1 MIISVCQQAEE
12 TSLTG
17 RETFSSSCQ
26 NQFHINSKASE
37 NHNSNGKKTA
47 RKSDCSKNQELWSSS
62 FRGLIRKSIKKL
74 EPQKK
79 IKVCPCFVVWNFK
92 IIMGMHHLLIRIIA
106 HEHPCLSQ
114 RACSSADGQFRPW
127 KYNNNTSC
135 LLAMALHTTS
145 QPH

>member
-1 MIISVCQQAEE
+1 MEWKDKKVIISVCQEAEE

-62 FRGLIRKSIKKL
+62 FRGLIRKSIK
-74 EPQKK
+74 E
-79 IKVCPCFVVWNFK
+79 
-92 IIMGMHHLLIRIIA
+92 IRA
-106 HEHPCLSQ
+106 TKENQSLSLF
-114 RACSSADGQFRPW
+114 CCMKF
-127 KYNNNTSC
+127 
-135 LLAMALHTTS
+135 
-145 QPH
+145 